1 MKAKKILIGLLCAAM
16 TASCLVGCGGDSG
29 SSDSASTG
37 GGGGESASGDSGELA
52 TLRVLGEDF
61 SSIHG
66 SQEIHLSDWVNGE
79 SKLWDKV
86 ESDLADRGVQL
97 ECELIL
103 TDQMQTTIQTR
114 LAAGINADIMKI
126 STLDTQT
133 RLSLVDQGRI
143 IAIND
148 IWENHS
154 DGTAKEYYTSGRGAL
169 SVSRTSLADGKMYWL
184 SEIVDG
190 DYNGIDTGSP
200 CGVQFR
206 LDWMETLGIE
216 TPTTAEEFKDMLQ
229 AFQDN
234 DINGNGERDEV
245 ASFSMEGF
253 GNGIAQWFGL
263 GTNYVCVDVESGQVT
278 SPWYQTE
285 QVQAYINYMKS
296 LVDAGLLDTS
306 GQESEKRSANKISA
320 ACGWGAVSYLEPVI
334 TVQDG
339 ADPAYLQVLVCE
351 AMDGV
356 KPLCPIQDSYMLNPY
371 LAFTSECENL
381 DALGAYLDYICT
393 PEFEELTEYGI
404 EGYTFTRN
412 EDGSIT
418 RIMDTEGNL
427 EVQRMNSNLA
437 LWGNSIFPRMY
448 TCDREAELKLLEE
461 SGYPKRADAIREIY
475 SSDCATPLDVN
486 QLYAPETEEE
496 LTRINEITTDLAT
509 YSSELLSK
517 LILGQQS
524 MDDWDTYIADLQRL
538 GLDELIEINQARY
551 DRAQG
556 N

>member
-1 MKAKKILIGLLCAAM
+1 MKTKKILIGLLCAAM

-37 GGGGESASGDSGELA
+37 GGGGESASSDSGELA
-52 TLRVLGEDF
+52 TLRVFGEDF

-66 SQEIHLSDWVNGE
+66 SQEIHLSDWVNGD

-86 ESDLADRGVQL
+86 ESDLAERGVRL

-103 TDQMQTTIQTR
+103 TDQFQTTSQTR
-114 LAAGINADIMKI
+114 LAAGLDCDIMNVHG
-126 STLDTQT
+126 LDTQT

-200 CGVQFR
+200 YAPAIRQ
-206 LDWMETLGIE
+206 DWLEALGMEL
-216 TPTTAEEFKDMLQ
+216 PTTTEEFKAALQ

-234 DINGNGERDEV
+234 DVNGSGEKDEV
-245 ASFSMEGF
+245 ASFSLKSF
-253 GNGIAQWFGL
+253 DSSVAQWFGL
-263 GTNYVCVDVESGQVT
+263 GTDITYIDPETHKIT
-278 SPWYQTE
+278 SPWYQTD

-296 LVDAGLLDTS
+296 LVDAGLVDTS
-306 GQESEKRSANKISA
+306 DQGSQKTADNKISA
-320 ACGWGAVSYLEPVI
+320 TCIWGAISAEQSI

-339 ADPAYLQVLVCE
+339 ALPPAYQIVVCE

-356 KPLCPIQDSYMLNPY
+356 QPRVPIQNGYMLTPIM
-371 LAFTSECENL
+371 AFTSQCTNL
-381 DALGAYLDYICT
+381 DAAGAYLDYVCT

-412 EDGSIT
+412 EDGSKTKIK
-418 RIMDTEGNL
+418 DTEGNL
-427 EVQRMNSNLA
+427 EVQRMSISLA
-437 LWGNSIFPRMY
+437 LWGNAAAPRMY
-448 TCDREAELKLLEE
+448 TCDRAAELEMLREA
-461 SGYPKRADAIREIY
+461 GYPDRADMIDKIY
-475 SSDCATPLDVN
+475 NTQECWIDQNPSQC
-486 QLYAPETEEE
+486 YAPETEEE
-496 LTRINEITTDLAT
+496 LTRTNEITTDLTT
-509 YSSELLSK
+509 YSEELLMK

-524 MDDWDTYIADLQRL
+524 MDDWDTYMADLQRL